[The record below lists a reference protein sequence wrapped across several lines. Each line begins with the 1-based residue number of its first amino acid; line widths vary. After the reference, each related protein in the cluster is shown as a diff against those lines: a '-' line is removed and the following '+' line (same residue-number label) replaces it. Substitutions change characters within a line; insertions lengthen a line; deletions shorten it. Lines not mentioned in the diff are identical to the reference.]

1 MSEGSEHSSAAWKVW
16 ILPALVVLGLA
27 LAAWQPIGMEAL
39 LHWGER
45 IGTNWWFLALVM
57 VAIAVLFTFGLPG
70 SFGLWLVAPFNP
82 PVLST
87 ILLVIASTAG
97 ALGAYRFAGHL
108 GKDWKPSGASGK
120 VVDVLEQRGDMLTL
134 MAMRMLPGFPHS
146 VINFASGVL
155 RLPLAAFVAATVMGL
170 VIKWGVYASAIHGI
184 ADAVEAGDAINLG
197 TIVPL
202 FVLVALT
209 LLGAWARR
217 RLTAGVQRGD

>member
-1 MSEGSEHSSAAWKVW
+1 MSEGAGKSGSNWKVW
-16 ILPALVVLGLA
+16 ILPGLVVLGLV

-39 LHWGER
+39 LYWGEY
-45 IGTNWWFLALVM
+45 IGTSWWFLALVM
-57 VAIAVLFTFGLPG
+57 ALIVVLFTFGLPG
-70 SFGLWLVAPFNP
+70 SFGLWLIAPFNH

-120 VVDVLEQRGDMLTL
+120 VVDVLEHRGDMLTL
-134 MAMRMLPGFPHS
+134 TAMRMLPGFPHS

-155 RLPLAAFVAATVMGL
+155 GLPLASFVAATVLGL
-170 VIKWGVYASAIHGI
+170 VIKWGVYATAIHGI

-209 LLGAWARR
+209 LLGAWVKR
-217 RLTAGVQRGD
+217 RLTGDVQPND

>member
-1 MSEGSEHSSAAWKVW
+1 MSEGSGKSGAGWKVW
-16 ILPALVVLGLA
+16 VLPGLVVLGLV

-39 LHWGER
+39 LYWGEYV
-45 IGTNWWFLALVM
+45 GTSWWFLALVM

-70 SFGLWLVAPFNP
+70 SFGVWLIAPFNH

-97 ALGAYRFAGHL
+97 ALGAYRFAGRL
-108 GKDWKPSGASGK
+108 GRDWKPSGGSEK

-146 VINFASGVL
+146 VINFASGLL
-155 RLPLAAFVAATVMGL
+155 RLPLAAFVAATVVGL
-170 VIKWGVYASAIHGI
+170 TIKWGIYATAIHGI
-184 ADAVEAGDAINLG
+184 ADAVEAGDAVNLG

-202 FVLVALT
+202 FILVALT
-209 LLGAWARR
+209 LLGAWFKQ
-217 RLTAGVQRGD
+217 RLTHDAKRGD